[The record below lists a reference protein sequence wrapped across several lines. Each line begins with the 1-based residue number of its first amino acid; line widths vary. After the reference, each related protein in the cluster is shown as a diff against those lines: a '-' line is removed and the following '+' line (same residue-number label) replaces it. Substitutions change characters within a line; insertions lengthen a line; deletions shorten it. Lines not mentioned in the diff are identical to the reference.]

1 MMLHCKGLLFQILS
15 SNSRFYNASKNGL
28 MDSEYRTANDFDS
41 NTGQRSIEEGQDIT
55 EIVIKNSS
63 TIAF

>member
-1 MMLHCKGLLFQILS
+1 
-15 SNSRFYNASKNGL
+15 